1 MLREVYLEGELGEKF
16 GKVRKIEA
24 NSFEDVLRCL
34 SGNFDDFKTYL
45 ADCYNKEIYFY
56 WKVNDQLITKPEELF
71 LTYPEGAMVITPIP
85 AGALNLKKAL
95 KGALGILAGAALI
108 LTGGALMMG
117 VGLFGLTGATATA
130 VGVGMNLVGQ
140 FLYAAGML
148 ELLSED
154 PASEDQDTSYLFSG
168 AQMNISEGD
177 PIPVCYGHLRIPGR
191 QISFEIRNEDSVLS
205 NTGGLITNTTHQKN
219 NRIRDTRRGR

>member
-45 ADCYNKEIYFY
+45 ADCYKKEIYFY
-56 WKVNDQLITKPEELF
+56 WKVNDKLITKPEELS
-71 LTYPEGAMVITPIP
+71 LNYPEGAMVITPVP
-85 AGALNLKKAL
+85 AGSVSKLV
-95 KGALGILAGAALI
+95 KGVLGIIAGAALI
-108 LTGGALMMG
+108 LTGGALLMG
-117 VGLFGLTGATATA
+117 IGLFGLTGTTATA

-168 AQMNISEGD
+168 AQMNISKGD

-219 NRIRDTRRGR
+219 NRIRDTGRGR